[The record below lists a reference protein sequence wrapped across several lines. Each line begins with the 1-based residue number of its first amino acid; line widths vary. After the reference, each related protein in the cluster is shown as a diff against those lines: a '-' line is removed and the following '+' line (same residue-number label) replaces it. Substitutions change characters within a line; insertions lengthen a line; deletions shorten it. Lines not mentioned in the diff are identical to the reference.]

1 MHRSPQS
8 DERIFADALDLPA
21 GERARFLHAACEGDN
36 DRRKQIEAL
45 LEAHELAE
53 NFMAVPRVVL
63 PPEAADLLADPLPLA
78 EDKIESKIGRYKLL
92 QKIGEGGCGV
102 VYMAE
107 QEKPV
112 RRRVALK
119 VIKLG
124 MDTKAVIARFEAE
137 RQALAM
143 MDHPNIARVLD
154 AGATET
160 GRPYFVMELVR
171 GVRITEFCDQRQLSA
186 VQRLKLFT
194 QVCLG
199 VQHAHHKGIIHR
211 DLKPAN
217 ILVTINDGLPVPKI
231 IDFGIAKAT
240 QGRLTDCTVFTAFEQ
255 FIGTPAYMSPEQAEM
270 SSLDVDTRSD
280 IYSLGVLLY
289 ELLTGRQPFDAQ
301 TLREAGIDEI
311 RRLIREVEPPKPS
324 TRLGT
329 LSETDRT
336 TAAKLRGTDVPKL
349 SLLLCGDI
357 DWIVMKALDKN
368 RERRYETA
376 SALAADIS
384 RHLRHEPVLARP
396 PSMAY
401 LLQKLIRRNRL
412 AFAAVAVTT
421 ALGIGL
427 GVATWLFTQEKV
439 ARERAVAAEQEQ
451 HRAREQAEAARFK
464 EAQQRLLAQAEEA
477 KARAAAAKSEQ
488 AFTFIAGFLK
498 GVGPGMGAGLDTTLL
513 HEILDRTVNRLD
525 TMLPIQPEADANL
538 RFILG
543 TVFVDLGDYAKA
555 EAMARQALALAEK
568 LHGREH
574 EDVAGALVLLGQIQQ
589 LQGRAAESEPLVREA
604 LAIARKI
611 PGAQGENL
619 AGALIALGNSLLGQ
633 GKLTEAERYC
643 HEALTLVQLHPDID
657 YLPPD
662 MVQMILAAVLQ
673 KQGRL
678 AEAEPV
684 FNEALDAQKN
694 RNSLG
699 QDHPMVLF
707 ARLGLSHLLMMQSK
721 LPEARMQ
728 FYDALATLRRSH
740 NHEYPT
746 IVMVLFNLAYIAH
759 QSGRL
764 ADAEIQYREV
774 LSLQKKVLGPE
785 HPATMQTEALLAQ
798 VRLQQ
803 KSDGTEPRPP
813 AIGADRNP
821 TAKP

>member
-1 MHRSPQS
+1 MILLSGDNRFESRPCLPGTLFMSAVMHRSPQS

-21 GERARFLHAACEGDN
+21 GERARFLHAACEGDS

-45 LEAHELAE
+45 LEANDLAE
-53 NFMAVPRVVL
+53 NFMVAPRVVL
-63 PPEAADLLADPLPLA
+63 PPEATDLMTAPLPLA
-78 EDKIESKIGRYKLL
+78 EDKLETQIGRYKLL

-384 RHLRHEPVLARP
+384 HHLRHEPVLARP
-396 PSMAY
+396 PSMVY
-401 LLQKLIRRNRL
+401 LLQKLIRRNRRPSGDGGGVCRRCRDDC
-412 AFAAVAVTT
+412 AWHRPGRGHVAVHPGESRAGTRRCGGTGATPGPRAGRGGTVQGGAT
-421 ALGIGL
+421 ATIGA
-427 GVATWLFTQEKV
+427 GGGSEGPGRRRQE
-439 ARERAVAAEQEQ
+439 RTSLHFYRRPAEGG
-451 HRAREQAEAARFK
+451 RAR
-464 EAQQRLLAQAEEA
+464 
-477 KARAAAAKSEQ
+477 
-488 AFTFIAGFLK
+488 
-498 GVGPGMGAGLDTTLL
+498 
-513 HEILDRTVNRLD
+513 
-525 TMLPIQPEADANL
+525 
-538 RFILG
+538 
-543 TVFVDLGDYAKA
+543 
-555 EAMARQALALAEK
+555 
-568 LHGREH
+568 HGRRPRH
-574 EDVAGALVLLGQIQQ
+574 H
-589 LQGRAAESEPLVREA
+589 AAP
-604 LAIARKI
+604 
-611 PGAQGENL
+611 
-619 AGALIALGNSLLGQ
+619 
-633 GKLTEAERYC
+633 
-643 HEALTLVQLHPDID
+643 
-657 YLPPD
+657 
-662 MVQMILAAVLQ
+662 
-673 KQGRL
+673 
-678 AEAEPV
+678 
-684 FNEALDAQKN
+684 
-694 RNSLG
+694 
-699 QDHPMVLF
+699 
-707 ARLGLSHLLMMQSK
+707 
-721 LPEARMQ
+721 
-728 FYDALATLRRSH
+728 
-740 NHEYPT
+740 
-746 IVMVLFNLAYIAH
+746 
-759 QSGRL
+759 
-764 ADAEIQYREV
+764 
-774 LSLQKKVLGPE
+774 
-785 HPATMQTEALLAQ
+785 
-798 VRLQQ
+798 
-803 KSDGTEPRPP
+803 
-813 AIGADRNP
+813 
-821 TAKP
+821 